1 MNVKVT
7 QSTPLRA
14 LCCHFTVCPVLLSF
28 LLLCLLSQSASS
40 GSHQWLSQPMSL
52 FPPNTAMCCRDG
64 IKIIGPFVF
73 RVHACVLLQVG
84 VKVWFKINASLPA
97 MTRNLT
103 V

>member
-7 QSTPLRA
+7 KSAPLRA

-52 FPPNTAMCCRDG
+52 FPPNTAMCCRD
-64 IKIIGPFVF
+64 F
-73 RVHACVLLQVG
+73 RVHTCVLLQVG
-84 VKVWFKINASLPA
+84 VKVWFREHRFKINASLPA